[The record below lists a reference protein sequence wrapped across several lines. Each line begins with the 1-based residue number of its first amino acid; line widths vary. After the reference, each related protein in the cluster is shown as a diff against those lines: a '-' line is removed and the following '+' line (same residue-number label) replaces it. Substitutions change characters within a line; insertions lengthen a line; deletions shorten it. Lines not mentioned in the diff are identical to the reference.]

1 MGVELGLGGQG
12 DARRSA
18 GYLFFRPWSENS
30 RHLRP
35 LLEMLDSDDEC
46 VAVYRMALEA
56 GPVTEKLIRQCI
68 EAYRAAQNPSMWAA
82 AKASESV
89 RPHAG
94 RVPRLRPARQPKEP
108 PSYTGLAADWREHLA
123 TFLTPD
129 LRTSM
134 NLVIEHRADIE
145 DTVRRQ
151 LIAALGQVSELTRRY
166 AAALADGLPPT
177 AEEPKAT
184 PKPKPAP
191 KPKKPAT
198 TKTPAQVQAELRAK
212 FDRWSAPTRFS
223 REGPPLTPERVVYDR
238 GPEQIEIR
246 RPNILST
253 QYIGVVI
260 KDGKAEY
267 RRVPL
272 REMQRRIKAVEEKP
286 YRDARARRI
295 RDLHPDKLGR
305 EQTPEERAEYTELT
319 R

>member
-1 MGVELGLGGQG
+1 MRAARLATYFSDHGLRIPG
-12 DARRSA
+12 
-18 GYLFFRPWSENS
+18 SE

-56 GPVTEKLIRQCI
+56 GPVTENSSVSASKPIGRPRIRRCG
-68 EAYRAAQNPSMWAA
+68 RRPKPV
-82 AKASESV
+82 KACAV
-89 RPHAG
+89 KRAG

-166 AAALADGLPPT
+166 SAALADGLPPT

-238 GPEQIEIR
+238 GPE
-246 RPNILST
+246 
-253 QYIGVVI
+253 
-260 KDGKAEY
+260 
-267 RRVPL
+267 
-272 REMQRRIKAVEEKP
+272 
-286 YRDARARRI
+286 
-295 RDLHPDKLGR
+295 
-305 EQTPEERAEYTELT
+305 
-319 R
+319 